1 MTKRVSS
8 ILMGL
13 GLLLL
18 VAWIL
23 RVGWLA
29 QSLRARLA
37 QIENPAALDLASG
50 CNLVWSTQS
59 DLAALRGQVGGL
71 IAFAPMF
78 GWVPGIG
85 GDLRAAPELLAAG
98 SNVTEAGALI
108 CDALARAG
116 ANDGDLAAMARALND
131 IQPAMHTA
139 LAYIARAEQSLARVD
154 TTALSPSWARR
165 VELLARALPLA
176 RFAPLAPTLAG
187 FDQPRAYLIL
197 ALNEDELR
205 PGGGFITGVGEV
217 RVQAGRIAGL
227 SFRDSYAVD
236 DFSKPYPDPPDPLYR
251 YMQIEQWVFRDS
263 NWSPDFPTSAR
274 QAIALYR
281 VNPPVAIDGVIALDQ
296 RAVQD
301 LVSAIGPLRIA
312 DSPEPIT
319 GQNLIAYIQRAWAPS
334 DGNFTGAWWLRRK
347 SFMGPLADAARARI
361 ESGQFDKGALAKTM
375 LNLLDARHVQIYFRN
390 TDAASA
396 LRAAGWDGA
405 LRKSSGDFL
414 MVVDANVGYGK
425 VNPRI
430 EQSLAYRVDL
440 NAARPRAELALAYT
454 HTVVSTYPCRPEIR
468 YDVVYE
474 QMRNRCYWNF
484 ARVYVAPGTQL
495 DNATRIEIPATAL
508 FSRQADPGAVLAR
521 AADEPGFQ
529 SLEALTLLAPGK
541 TLTREFALTLG
552 EDVVQWNG
560 NSGEY
565 ILLIQK
571 QAGTPNYPVAV
582 QVHLPDQTTLI
593 DAQPRAFSSADAR
606 VTFQFKLERDVEI
619 RVRFKRR

>member
-1 MTKRVSS
+1 
-8 ILMGL
+8 
-13 GLLLL
+13 
-18 VAWIL
+18 
-23 RVGWLA
+23 
-29 QSLRARLA
+29 
-37 QIENPAALDLASG
+37 
-50 CNLVWSTQS
+50 
-59 DLAALRGQVGGL
+59 
-71 IAFAPMF
+71 
-78 GWVPGIG
+78 
-85 GDLRAAPELLAAG
+85 
-98 SNVTEAGALI
+98 
-108 CDALARAG
+108 
-116 ANDGDLAAMARALND
+116 
-131 IQPAMHTA
+131 
-139 LAYIARAEQSLARVD
+139 
-154 TTALSPSWARR
+154 
-165 VELLARALPLA
+165 
-176 RFAPLAPTLAG
+176 
-187 FDQPRAYLIL
+187 
-197 ALNEDELR
+197 
-205 PGGGFITGVGEV
+205 
-217 RVQAGRIAGL
+217 
-227 SFRDSYAVD
+227 
-236 DFSKPYPDPPDPLYR
+236 
-251 YMQIEQWVFRDS
+251 
-263 NWSPDFPTSAR
+263 
-274 QAIALYR
+274 
-281 VNPPVAIDGVIALDQ
+281 
-296 RAVQD
+296 
-301 LVSAIGPLRIA
+301 
-312 DSPEPIT
+312 
-319 GQNLIAYIQRAWAPS
+319 
-334 DGNFTGAWWLRRK
+334 
-347 SFMGPLADAARARI
+347 MGPLADAARARI

-430 EQSLAYRVDL
+430 EQALAYRVDL